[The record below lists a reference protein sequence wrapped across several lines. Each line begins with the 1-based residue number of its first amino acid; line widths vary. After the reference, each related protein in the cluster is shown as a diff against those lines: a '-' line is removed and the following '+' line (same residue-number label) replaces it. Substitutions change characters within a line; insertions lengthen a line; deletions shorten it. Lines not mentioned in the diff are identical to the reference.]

1 MNDDSILELQQVG
14 LIASIGKNYLLRN
27 ISFKVD
33 RGDRIAI
40 IGSSGAGKTTL
51 LRLLNRL
58 IEPTEGKI
66 LYNHQPIQKIPVI
79 SLRQQIVLV
88 PQEPKL
94 LGMTVQESLAYPL
107 VLQKRSQQEI
117 SDRMN
122 TWLNRLLI
130 PFEWLDR
137 NELQLSLGQ
146 RQIISIARGLMMQPQ
161 ILLLDE
167 PTSALDLGIANH
179 LIDVLKELSEN
190 QVMSI
195 LMVNHQLE
203 INKQFASKILYIEQ
217 GKLEANLSYSKINWQ
232 KIREKLIQSQQDKL
246 DEWGEI

>member
-14 LIASIGKNYLLRN
+14 LTASIGLDYLLRN

-58 IEPTEGKI
+58 IEATEGQI
-66 LYNHQPIQKIPVI
+66 LYNDQPIQKIPVI

-167 PTSALDLGIANH
+167 PTSALDFGIANH
-179 LIDVLKELSEN
+179 LIDILKELTEN

-203 INKQFASKILYIEQ
+203 ITKQFASKVFYLEQ
-217 GKLEANLSYSKINWQ
+217 GKLETIMSHSEINWQ
-232 KIREKLIQSQQDKL
+232 EIRDKLIQTQQNRL

>member
-14 LIASIGKNYLLRN
+14 LTASLGKNYLLKD
-27 ISFKVD
+27 ISFGVNL
-33 RGDRIAI
+33 GDRIAI

-58 IEPTEGKI
+58 SEPTEGQI
-66 LYNHQPIQKIPVI
+66 FYNHQPIQKIPII

-94 LGMTVQESLAYPL
+94 LGMTVQETLVYPL
-107 VLQKRSQQEI
+107 VLQKRSKQEI
-117 SDRMN
+117 SDRIN
-122 TWLNRLLI
+122 TWINRLLI
-130 PFEWLDR
+130 PYEWLER

-146 RQIISIARGLMMQPQ
+146 RQIISIARGLIMQPQ

-167 PTSALDLGIANH
+167 PTSALDLGMANH
-179 LIDVLKELSEN
+179 LIDVLKELTE
-190 QVMSI
+190 QKIMSI

-203 INKQFASKILYIEQ
+203 ITEKFAQKVLYLQ
-217 GKLEANLSYSKINWQ
+217 GGKLESQISYPDINWQ
-232 KIREKLIQSQQDKL
+232 VIREKLMKTQQDRL
-246 DEWGEI
+246 DEWGE